1 MLFRSVKGDFVVLG
15 YVPSKEAAAFEK
27 SFAGLDKVAVTL
39 KDPGEEPRLT
49 VPVRLRNLAFVKPF
63 EMFVDMYGLP
73 SYQDLDP
80 TPYVAF
86 SYILLFGIMFG
97 DLGQGLMVSL
107 LGLFLYKKKGM
118 AIGGI
123 MSRIGLSSMVFGFL
137 YGSVFGFEELLIPVH
152 QEIGRASCRE
162 RV

>member
-1 MLFRSVKGDFVVLG
+1 M
-15 YVPSKEAAAFEK
+15 AF
-27 SFAGLDKVAVTL
+27 T
-39 KDPGEEPRLT
+39 
-49 VPVRLRNLAFVKPF
+49 
-63 EMFVDMYGLP
+63 
-73 SYQDLDP
+73 
-80 TPYVAF
+80 
-86 SYILLFGIMFG
+86 YILLFGIMFG

-152 QEIGRASCRE
+152 QALFGRPHLIQVMEGSYTNFLLLAAVGVGAVIIIVSISFNILLGVRQKDWERVFFSNNGLAGLVFYLAVLFAAVATMVLSYEIGRASCRE